1 MICMGFKVV
10 SLFGL
15 SHSDRLN
22 LKNVRQICHSKIFL
36 IFGMICRWFKV
47 FSLLGSSLSDNSNS
61 KYFKEHN
68 MLCVQKVRRTI
79 YNLFKLAENAGND
92 RETAIPLLSESKVL
106 SLRIDSVESKMDGL
120 SKSIDNKFLA
130 LTAQISA
137 LALLHSGKPAF
148 TPRDTKPAKGL
159 VAYRDKNLNRFEAK
173 ASMKAT
179 PLVAR
184 YASASAVE
192 TSGGRVLSDFSYVQI
207 SNANHLESPA
217 NRVTE
222 QAVVTPGNRAL
233 AQGNT
238 VMAHQN
244 AVMAHGNGVMAH
256 GNGGFVHGKG
266 VAKQGKG
273 VMAQGNGVE
282 QHSTYELSPYIMP
295 YLAAT
300 PVKVTGLPPLHEAPA
315 THESSATVSSPKVRK
330 LQPLP
335 NA

>member
-1 MICMGFKVV
+1 MGFKVV

-233 AQGNT
+233 AQGNG